1 MALEIPPPIKQAGIT
16 PFVLRANQLQ
26 TAKPVVAYWCLYYAV
41 NQILGKGLHNADQA
55 CLEFTTSL
63 MDKLEQTKTANLD
76 NDAVTDDLAGQ
87 AYVEQFAQETF
98 DRAQRTLKADKVTQ
112 QTAVTF
118 EAAATFFQL
127 TNVWGQADTETQEKV
142 KYAKWNAARILKAIK
157 AGEDPNLSNPK
168 QEDPA
173 EEQDLTVTLDPND
186 PEVKAI
192 GDAEQPRSVQVE
204 DVPDD
209 GNNRAMRPSPQPSP
223 APVSEPT
230 SPPPSSA
237 PAPDQVS
244 PILPAEQSS
253 ADPEG
258 YFPKS
263 GPSYSDD
270 DPPFSLPSAPSRPA
284 GGSPGPSGRDPGTPS
299 IPSPP
304 STKPHTVIDQSP
316 FQPDIPSAPQDFY
329 NAPPAPSPQS
339 RHQPSAPATPAP
351 GPSASTR
358 VVPTA
363 NRPHSAVPQTYS
375 QPAPVATGQVDEA
388 AISQAQKH
396 AKWAISALNFED
408 VPTAIRELRAALA
421 TLGAQ

>member
-1 MALEIPPPIKQAGIT
+1 MALEIPPPIKGAGLT
-16 PFVLRANQLQ
+16 PFILRARQLE
-26 TAKPVVAYWCLYYAV
+26 TAKPVVSYWCLYWAV
-41 NQILGKGLHNADQA
+41 NQILGKGLHNVDQQ
-55 CLEFTTSL
+55 CLEFTTNL
-63 MDKLEQTKTANLD
+63 MDQLEQTKTANAD

-127 TNVWGQADTETQEKV
+127 TNIWGQAEPETQEKV

-168 QEDPA
+168 QEEPA
-173 EEQDLTVTLDPND
+173 QEQELEVTLDPND

-192 GDAEQPRSVQVE
+192 GDAAQPRSVQIE

-209 GNNRAMRPSPQPSP
+209 GSYNRLMRPSPQPSP
-223 APVSEPT
+223 GPVSEPT

-244 PILPAEQSS
+244 PILPSDQASAE
-253 ADPEG
+253 PEG

-263 GPSYSDD
+263 TSGYEED
-270 DPPFSLPSAPSRPA
+270 DPPFSLPSAPSMPA
-284 GGSPGPSGRDPGTPS
+284 GGIPSPSSHDPGVPM

-304 STKPHTVIDQSP
+304 STRPNVDIDQP
-316 FQPDIPSAPQDFY
+316 AFQPDTPSAPQDFY
-329 NAPPAPSPQS
+329 KAKSAPPPA
-339 RHQPSAPATPAP
+339 HQPSAPVAPAN
-351 GPSASTR
+351 

-363 NRPHSAVPQTYS
+363 HRPQAQATRSHGPTV
-375 QPAPVATGQVDEA
+375 PVATGVIDDVA
-388 AISQAQKH
+388 MAQAQKH